1 VFALFHF
8 PLTDTRSA
16 MADSAKTRS
25 AEESSLLERAR
36 KRLPGGVLGT
46 SRYAE
51 EAAFVVKHG
60 RGSKIYDVSGR
71 EYIDYVLA
79 SGPLI
84 LGHAHPAVVAAVRA
98 QIEGG
103 STYFMVTE
111 PIIQLAEEICRA
123 LPCAEQVR
131 FTSTGSEATFF
142 ALRTARTARQRD
154 KILKFEGGYHGAHD
168 YSMMSSTPR
177 SPKAFPAPVPDS
189 SGIPHAIEA
198 DVLIAPYNDLATV
211 EGIVDTHADELAAVI
226 IEPFQRLI
234 PPQSGFLQG
243 LREITRR
250 HGILLIFDEVVT
262 GFRLAYG
269 GAQQYYGV
277 IPDIA
282 CVGKIVGGGFP
293 LAAVCASE
301 ELMRPFDPQQDGK
314 GDFISQSGTLNGNP
328 IAAVAGLATLAELRK
343 PGAYETIHG
352 TGKRLMA
359 GLRELVERS
368 GLPAQV
374 VGEPVVFDI
383 IFSGEPITD
392 YRSLQKADGALAR
405 AFTTELIKRGVV
417 KNTQK
422 MYVSLVHSE
431 ADVAR
436 TLEACEDALKTLPR
450 RKPARD

>member
-1 VFALFHF
+1 
-8 PLTDTRSA
+8 
-16 MADSAKTRS
+16 MADSTRTRS
-25 AEESSLLERAR
+25 AEETKLLERAR
-36 KRLPGGVLGT
+36 QRLPGGVLGT
-46 SRYAE
+46 SRYAD
-51 EAAFVVKHG
+51 EAAFVVKRG
-60 RGSKIYDVSGR
+60 QGSKIYDVSGR

-84 LGHAHPAVVAAVRA
+84 LGHAHPAVVAAVRT

-103 STYFMVTE
+103 STYFMVNE
-111 PIIQLAEEICRA
+111 PIIELAEEICRA
-123 LPCAEQVR
+123 MPCAEQVR

-142 ALRTARTARQRD
+142 ALRVARTARQRD

-168 YSMMSSTPR
+168 YSMMSATPR

-189 SGIPHAIEA
+189 SGIPHALEA
-198 DVLIAPYNDLATV
+198 EVLIAPYNDLATV
-211 EGIVDTHADELAAVI
+211 EGIVATHADELAAVI

-234 PPQSGFLQG
+234 PPQPGFLQG

-250 HGILLIFDEVVT
+250 HGVLLVFDEVVT

-277 IPDIA
+277 VPDIA
-282 CVGKIVGGGFP
+282 CIGKIVGGGFP

-301 ELMRPFDPQQDGK
+301 ELMRPFDPQLDGK

-328 IAAVAGLATLAELRK
+328 IAAAAGLATLAELRK

-352 TGKRLMA
+352 TGRRLMA
-359 GLRELVERS
+359 GLTELVQRA
-368 GLPAQV
+368 GLAAQV
-374 VGEPVVFDI
+374 VGEPVVFDVL
-383 IFSGEPITD
+383 FTSEPVTD
-392 YRSLQKADGALAR
+392 YRSLQKADGSLAR

-422 MYVSLVHSE
+422 MYISLVHSE

-436 TLEACEDALKTLPR
+436 TLQAAEDALKALPR
-450 RKPARD
+450 RSSVPPR

>member
-1 VFALFHF
+1 
-8 PLTDTRSA
+8 
-16 MADSAKTRS
+16 MADPITTRS
-25 AEESSLLERAR
+25 AEETKLLDRAR
-36 KRLPGGVLGT
+36 QRLPGGVLGT
-46 SRYAE
+46 SRYADDVG
-51 EAAFVVKHG
+51 FVVKHG
-60 RGSKIYDVSGR
+60 KGSKIYDVSGR
-71 EYIDYVLA
+71 EYIDYVMA
-79 SGPLI
+79 SGPMV

-98 QIEGG
+98 QLESGT
-103 STYFMVTE
+103 TYFMVTE
-111 PIIQLAEEICRA
+111 PIIELAEEICRA
-123 LPCAEQVR
+123 VPCAEQVR

-142 ALRTARTARQRD
+142 ALRVARTARQRD

-189 SGIPHAIEA
+189 SGIPHSLEA
-198 DVLIAPYNDLATV
+198 EVLIAPFNDLATV
-211 EGIVDTHADELAAVI
+211 EGIVATHADELAAVI

-234 PPQSGFLQG
+234 PPRPGFLQG

-250 HGILLIFDEVVT
+250 HGILLVFDEVVT

-277 IPDIA
+277 VPDIA

-293 LAAVCASE
+293 LAAVCASAD
-301 ELMRPFDPQQDGK
+301 LMRPFDPGQDGK

-343 PGAYETIHG
+343 PGAYERFHG
-352 TGKRLMA
+352 TGGRLMA
-359 GLRELVERS
+359 GLAELARKS

-374 VGEPVVFDI
+374 VGEPVLFDI
-383 IFSGEPITD
+383 LFTREPVID

-405 AFTTELIKRGVV
+405 TFTTELIKRGVV

-422 MYVSLVHSE
+422 MYMSLAHTD
-431 ADVAR
+431 ADVDR
-436 TLEACEDALKTLPR
+436 TLEACEDALKVLPR
-450 RKPARD
+450 KKTRP

>member
-1 VFALFHF
+1 
-8 PLTDTRSA
+8 
-16 MADSAKTRS
+16 MADTMKPRSTEETR
-25 AEESSLLERAR
+25 LLERAR
-36 KRLPGGVLGT
+36 RRLPGGVLGT
-46 SRYAE
+46 SRYADDVG
-51 EAAFVVKHG
+51 FVVKHG
-60 RGSKIYDVSGR
+60 KGSKIYDVSGR

-79 SGPLI
+79 SGPLV
-84 LGHAHPAVVAAVRA
+84 LGHAHPAVVAAVRR
-98 QIEGG
+98 QIEDGT
-103 STYFMVTE
+103 TYFMVNE
-111 PIIQLAEEICRA
+111 PIIELAEEICRA
-123 LPCAEQVR
+123 VPCAEQVR

-142 ALRTARTARQRD
+142 ALRVARTARQRD

-189 SGIPHAIEA
+189 SGIPNAIDA

-211 EGIVDTHADELAAVI
+211 EGIVATHADELAAVI

-234 PPQSGFLQG
+234 PPQPGFLQG
-243 LREITRR
+243 LRELTRR
-250 HGILLIFDEVVT
+250 HGVLLVFDEVVT

-277 IPDIA
+277 VPDIA

-301 ELMRPFDPQQDGK
+301 ELMRPFDPGQDGK

-343 PGAYETIHG
+343 PGAYETLHG
-352 TGKRLMA
+352 TGRRLMT
-359 GLRELVERS
+359 GLAQLARKS

-374 VGEPVVFDI
+374 VGEPVVFDLL
-383 IFSGEPITD
+383 FTDEPVTD
-392 YRSLQKADGALAR
+392 YRSLQKASGPLAR

-422 MYVSLVHSE
+422 MYMSLVHTE
-431 ADVAR
+431 ADVAA
-436 TLEACEDALKTLPR
+436 TLQACEDALKVL
-450 RKPARD
+450 KK

>member
-1 VFALFHF
+1 
-8 PLTDTRSA
+8 
-16 MADSAKTRS
+16 MADPITTRS
-25 AEESSLLERAR
+25 AEETKLLERAR
-36 KRLPGGVLGT
+36 QRLPGGVLGT
-46 SRYAE
+46 SRYADDVG
-51 EAAFVVKHG
+51 FVVKHG
-60 RGSKIYDVSGR
+60 KGSKIYDVSGR
-71 EYIDYVLA
+71 EYIDYVMA
-79 SGPLI
+79 SGPMV

-98 QIEGG
+98 QLEGG
-103 STYFMVTE
+103 TTYFMVTE
-111 PIIQLAEEICRA
+111 PIIELAEEICRA
-123 LPCAEQVR
+123 VPCAEQVR

-142 ALRTARTARQRD
+142 ALRVARTARQRD

-168 YSMMSSTPR
+168 YAMMSSTPR

-189 SGIPHAIEA
+189 SGIPHSLEA
-198 DVLIAPYNDLATV
+198 EVLVAPYNDLATV
-211 EGIVDTHADELAAVI
+211 EGIVATHADELAAVI

-234 PPQSGFLQG
+234 PPQPGFLQG

-269 GAQQYYGV
+269 GAQQFYGV
-277 IPDIA
+277 VPDIA

-293 LAAVCASE
+293 LAAVCASAD
-301 ELMRPFDPQQDGK
+301 LMQPFDPARDGK
-314 GDFISQSGTLNGNP
+314 GEFISQSGTLNGNP

-343 PGAYETIHG
+343 PGAYETLHG
-352 TGKRLMA
+352 TGRRLMA
-359 GLRELVERS
+359 GLAELARKS

-383 IFSGEPITD
+383 LFTSEPVTD

-422 MYVSLVHSE
+422 MYMSLAHTD

-436 TLEACEDALKTLPR
+436 TLQACEDALKVLPR
-450 RKPARD
+450 KKTRS

>member
-1 VFALFHF
+1 MAD
-8 PLTDTRSA
+8 PITTRSA
-16 MADSAKTRS
+16 
-25 AEESSLLERAR
+25 AETKLLDRAR
-36 KRLPGGVLGT
+36 QRLPGGVLGT
-46 SRYAE
+46 SRYADDVG
-51 EAAFVVKHG
+51 FVVKHG
-60 RGSKIYDVSGR
+60 KGSKIYDVSGR
-71 EYIDYVLA
+71 EYIDYVMA
-79 SGPLI
+79 SGPMV

-98 QIEGG
+98 QLESGT
-103 STYFMVTE
+103 TYFMVTE
-111 PIIQLAEEICRA
+111 PIIELAEEICRA
-123 LPCAEQVR
+123 VPCAEQVR

-142 ALRTARTARQRD
+142 ALRVARTARQRD

-189 SGIPHAIEA
+189 SGIPHSLEA
-198 DVLIAPYNDLATV
+198 EVLIAPFNDLATV
-211 EGIVDTHADELAAVI
+211 EGIVATHADELAAVI

-234 PPQSGFLQG
+234 PPRPGFLQG

-250 HGILLIFDEVVT
+250 HGILLVFDEVVT

-277 IPDIA
+277 VPDIA

-293 LAAVCASE
+293 LAAVCASAD
-301 ELMRPFDPQQDGK
+301 LMRPFDPGQDGK

-343 PGAYETIHG
+343 PGAYERFHG
-352 TGKRLMA
+352 TGGRLMA
-359 GLRELVERS
+359 GLAELARKS

-374 VGEPVVFDI
+374 VGEPVLFDI
-383 IFSGEPITD
+383 LFTREPVID

-405 AFTTELIKRGVV
+405 TFTTELIKRGVV

-422 MYVSLVHSE
+422 MYMSLAHTD

-436 TLEACEDALKTLPR
+436 TLEACEDALKVLPR
-450 RKPARD
+450 KKTRP

>member
-1 VFALFHF
+1 M
-8 PLTDTRSA
+8 TDSTR
-16 MADSAKTRS
+16 TRS
-25 AEESSLLERAR
+25 AEETKLLERAR
-36 KRLPGGVLGT
+36 QRLPGGVLGT
-46 SRYAE
+46 SRYAD
-51 EAAFVVKHG
+51 EAAFVVKRG
-60 RGSKIYDVSGR
+60 QGSKIYDVSGR

-84 LGHAHPAVVAAVRA
+84 LGHAHPAVVAAVRT

-103 STYFMVTE
+103 STYFMVNE
-111 PIIQLAEEICRA
+111 PIIELAEEICRA

-142 ALRTARTARQRD
+142 ALRVARTARQRD

-168 YSMMSSTPR
+168 YSMMSATPR

-189 SGIPHAIEA
+189 SGIPHALEA
-198 DVLIAPYNDLATV
+198 EVLVAPYNDLATV
-211 EGIVDTHADELAAVI
+211 EGIVATHADELAAVI

-234 PPQSGFLQG
+234 PPQPGFLQG

-250 HGILLIFDEVVT
+250 HGVLLVFDEVVT

-277 IPDIA
+277 VPDIA
-282 CVGKIVGGGFP
+282 CIGKIVGGGFP

-328 IAAVAGLATLAELRK
+328 IAAAAGLATLAELRK

-352 TGKRLMA
+352 TGRRLMA
-359 GLRELVERS
+359 GLTELIQRA

-374 VGEPVVFDI
+374 VGEPVVFDVL
-383 IFSGEPITD
+383 FTSEPISD
-392 YRSLQKADGALAR
+392 YRSLQKADGSLAR

-431 ADVAR
+431 DDVAR
-436 TLEACEDALKTLPR
+436 TLQAAEDALKALPR
-450 RKPARD
+450 RSSARTR

>member
-1 VFALFHF
+1 MPDPIL
-8 PLTDTRSA
+8 RS
-16 MADSAKTRS
+16 S
-25 AEESSLLERAR
+25 EESNLLERAR
-36 KRLPGGVLGT
+36 RRLPGGVLGT
-46 SRYAE
+46 ARYAD

-60 RGSKIYDVSGR
+60 KGSKIYDVSGR

-98 QIEGG
+98 QLESG
-103 STYFMVTE
+103 STYFMVNE
-111 PIIQLAEEICRA
+111 PIIELAEEICRA
-123 LPCAEQVR
+123 MPCAEQVR

-142 ALRTARTARQRD
+142 SLRVARTARQRD

-168 YSMMSSTPR
+168 YAMMSSSPR

-211 EGIVDTHADELAAVI
+211 EGIVATHADELAAVI
-226 IEPFQRLI
+226 VEPFQRLI
-234 PPQSGFLQG
+234 PPQPGFLQG

-250 HGILLIFDEVVT
+250 HGVLLVFDEVVT

-277 IPDIA
+277 VPDIA

-293 LAAVCASE
+293 LAAVCASA
-301 ELMRPFDPQQDGK
+301 ELMTPFDPGQDGK

-343 PGAYETIHG
+343 PGVYETLHA
-352 TGKRLMA
+352 TGRRLMTA
-359 GLRELVERS
+359 LAELARRS

-374 VGEPVVFDI
+374 VGEPLVFDVVFTD
-383 IFSGEPITD
+383 EPITD
-392 YRSLQKADGALAR
+392 YRSLQKSDGALAR

-422 MYVSLVHSE
+422 MYLSLMHGE
-431 ADVAR
+431 ADVAA
-436 TLEACEDALKTLPR
+436 TLAAAEDALKALPKSRAR
-450 RKPARD
+450 R